1 MVCTMRRRRVNVQ
14 DPSRVAIRE
23 GWGMPLEPKEIKRK
37 VNRRMRRRD
46 EGWLAGRRRLR
57 MPRKVSKAEG
67 TKIFW
72 R

>member
-14 DPSRVAIRE
+14 EPSRVAIRE
-23 GWGMPLEPKEIKRK
+23 GWGMPLEPKEIMRK
-37 VNRRMRRRD
+37 VKRRMRRRE

-57 MPRKVSKAEG
+57 KPRKVSKAEG

-72 R
+72 M